1 MVVAIENLSG
11 KVDEMSLKMEKL
23 FAQLGDKM
31 ELNIA
36 KQNAFASVETML
48 YGVQKFQDMQNDCV
62 STKNMDDSTSFPFSI
77 NRARCELSQEIFVN
91 LLVQINFDYH
101 YNEVLKVY
109 AGDTNIMGIDFFSKI
124 TEVVKFDKEKVLMYY
139 KYFQDL
145 IKSSTL
151 TLFVYKSL

>member
-1 MVVAIENLSG
+1 MVMAIDNLSG
-11 KVDEMSLKMEKL
+11 KVDDLSSKMEEL
-23 FAQLGDKM
+23 FAHLGDEM

-36 KQNAFASVETML
+36 KQNAFESVETML
-48 YGVQKFQDMQNDCV
+48 YGVQKFQDMQNDCI
-62 STKNMDDSTSFPFSI
+62 STKNKADSTSFPFSI
-77 NRARCELSQEIFVN
+77 NKARCELSQEIFVN
-91 LLVQINFDYH
+91 MLVQINFDFH

-124 TEVVKFDKEKVLMYY
+124 SEVVKFKKDEMLMYY

-151 TLFVYKSL
+151 TLFVFKTL